1 MNLIDFSEKIKDFND
16 FIIIPHINPDGDAVG
31 SALALCDVL
40 RKIGKTA
47 YVADISKSMPKNL
60 GFIDVCGYTAPENYA
75 PKTAFAEDCADKER
89 MFDKTLFEACG
100 NSFCIDHHVTNK
112 GFADFNYID
121 ADASATGEIVFSL
134 AKSLDAE
141 IGKNCAKYLYCA
153 IASDTGSF
161 KYSNTSE
168 KTFEIAGSL
177 RKIYGEF
184 SNLSHAMFDEFTV
197 EQLRMKQHVLESL
210 KLYHNGKIAVMCV
223 DYEYLENNGFAF
235 DDADFLTSIPR
246 SVKGVEV
253 GIFAKIKR
261 DEIKFSLR
269 SSEFVNVS
277 EIAAKFGGGGHKR
290 AAGVSF
296 KIPYDEAVEKLLK
309 AIENEIR

>member
-1 MNLIDFSEKIKDFND
+1 MCE
-16 FIIIPHINPDGDAVG
+16 
-31 SALALCDVL
+31 
-40 RKIGKTA
+40 
-47 YVADISKSMPKNL
+47 
-60 GFIDVCGYTAPENYA
+60 
-75 PKTAFAEDCADKER
+75 
-89 MFDKTLFEACG
+89 

-121 ADASATGEIVFSL
+121 ADASATGEIVFAL
-134 AKSLDAE
+134 AKALDVKNRQ
-141 IGKNCAKYLYCA
+141 KNCAKYLYCA
-153 IASDTGSF
+153 VASDTGSF

-168 KTFEIAGSL
+168 KTFEIAGAL

-197 EQLRMKQHVLESL
+197 EQLRLKQHVLESL
-210 KLYHNGKIAVMCV
+210 KLYHGGKKPRLCALITNILKTVSR
-223 DYEYLENNGFAF
+223 LTTRI
-235 DDADFLTSIPR
+235 FLTSIPR

-269 SSEFVNVS
+269 SNEFVNVS

-290 AAGVSF
+290 ASGVSF